1 MSWFSSD
8 LTLFKSE
15 SIVPVVA
22 AVRIP
27 PFPLGFLS
35 QVKLHSTHS
44 GWKLLHFPLN
54 TRCKAVRVEMKG
66 PNQNVRVRQ
75 VKLLALPPSS
85 NSDAI
90 VPVEVAHMQSCE
102 QEALKLFR
110 LLTSQVSGRAVA
122 CSEQVGRACKESVLS
137 SLFPSGTVPF
147 AALVCL

>member
-1 MSWFSSD
+1 
-8 LTLFKSE
+8 
-15 SIVPVVA
+15 
-22 AVRIP
+22 
-27 PFPLGFLS
+27 
-35 QVKLHSTHS
+35 
-44 GWKLLHFPLN
+44 
-54 TRCKAVRVEMKG
+54 MKG

-122 CSEQVGRACKESVLS
+122 FSEQVGRACKESLF
-137 SLFPSGTVPF
+137 SLASFQVAQCPLQPLCAFRHSLTSLHVPFTPMYSMLPFMLDTVPEVL
-147 AALVCL
+147 AAHAPYHSQ